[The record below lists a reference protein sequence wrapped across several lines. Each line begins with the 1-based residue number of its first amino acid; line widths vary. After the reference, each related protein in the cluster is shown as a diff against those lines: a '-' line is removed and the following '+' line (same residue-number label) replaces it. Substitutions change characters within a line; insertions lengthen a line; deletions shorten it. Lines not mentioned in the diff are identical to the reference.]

1 MSQFH
6 ALVALVLAA
15 GKGTRMKSGKAK
27 VLHEVF
33 SAPMIHHVLHAI
45 APLRPLRTLV
55 VVGHQR
61 QEVSKMLED
70 FNVEY
75 VFQERQLGTGH
86 AVLAAEQTLGGTD
99 CTVLILCGDTPL
111 IRPEILQEMYNY
123 HLSRAAIITLMTT
136 TLENPSNYGRILVG
150 NGKDI
155 TGIVEEKDAT
165 PEQKAIQEINA
176 GIYLVS
182 EKFLFAALHRV
193 GTDNSQGE
201 VYLTDII
208 SQAVEAGYKVEKFTT
223 PCAKDVLGVNSRV
236 ELAVAHGELQD
247 RRNKELMLQGITMY
261 HPETISVS
269 PEAAVGADTVLMPGV
284 HIRGKCRIGSQCRIE
299 PGVILE
305 NCTLGDHVQVGA
317 YSCIADRI
325 IQSNTVIPP
334 HSLFQLPEGSM
345 QCLFSAT
352 H

>member
-1 MSQFH
+1 MSQSQ
-6 ALVALVLAA
+6 ALVAIVLAA
-15 GKGTRMKSGKAK
+15 GKGTRMKSEQAK

-33 SAPMIHHVLHAI
+33 STPMIHHVLRAI

-61 QEVSKMLED
+61 QEVSKAVEN
-70 FNVEY
+70 FNVGC
-75 VFQERQLGTGH
+75 VIQEKQLGTGH
-86 AVLAAEQTLGGTD
+86 AVLAAEQVLGGTD

-111 IRPEILQEMYNY
+111 IRTETLQEMYNY
-123 HLSRAAIITLMTT
+123 HLSRSATLTLMTT
-136 TLENPSNYGRILVG
+136 TLDNPSNYGRILVG
-150 NGKDI
+150 KEGDI
-155 TGIVEEKDAT
+155 RGIVEEKDAT
-165 PEQKAIQEINA
+165 LEQKAIREINA

-208 SQAVEAGYKVEKFTT
+208 AQAVDAGYKVEKFTT
-223 PCAKDVLGVNSRV
+223 PFATDVLGVNSRV
-236 ELAVAHGELQD
+236 ELAIAHGELQD

-261 HPETISVS
+261 RPETISVS
-269 PEAAVGADTVLMPGV
+269 PEAAVGADTILMPGV
-284 HIRGKCRIGSQCRIE
+284 HIRGKCRIGSCCRIE

-305 NCTLGDHVQVGA
+305 DCTLGDHVQVGA

-334 HSLFQLPEGSM
+334 YSLYPLPEGST
-345 QCLFSAT
+345 QSLFSAT
-352 H
+352 S